1 MRISENLIREADS
14 RETSPALWWA
24 ITELAEAVGMDA
36 DELWEY
42 GVLPDAT
49 PEETLERLLPLAP
62 APEYKDDTLIWGAC
76 GVVARAVERD
86 GRLVWEAV

>member
-1 MRISENLIREADS
+1 MKFGFQNEAAS
-14 RETSPALWWA
+14 RETTPALWWA
-24 ITELAEAVGMDA
+24 ITELARQVGMDA
-36 DELWEY
+36 DELWET
-42 GVLPDAT
+42 GCIEGGD
-49 PEETLERLLPLAP
+49 EGETLQRLLALSP